1 MIEEKK
7 KYILSKSFTINNKLG
22 IHVRPATQ
30 IVNIA
35 NKFDSNI
42 SIKKDNMEVN
52 GKSIMGI
59 LMLAASQGS
68 MVVIRTEGWDAKE
81 ALDDLGRLIEGK
93 FGEE

>member
-7 KYILSKSFTINNKLG
+7 KYILSKSFTIKNKLG